1 MKLGI
6 IVNEKSG
13 SVPEDGRD
21 QLQLAIVEAGHMPLL
36 SPDLDADLY
45 QQVEDLVAGGAEAIA
60 VWGGDGTICAVLQSA
75 NGKIPVLVLPGGTM
89 NLLPKR
95 LHDGELDW
103 KKVVQSVL
111 ENPKPSWISAGEVG
125 GQRFYVAALFGQLT
139 HLGASRE
146 AVREGSLMEAV
157 SILTDRDA
165 LDIETNIQFEV
176 DQPGSHRDFPG
187 TAAAVMPADEGGL
200 EIAVIAPDSRLDLAA
215 SAMDALV
222 RGWRESAHFH
232 ADGVS
237 TIRMSHAKGE
247 LIPATI
253 DGEPCEPGVALTIS
267 YIQKAA
273 CVLVAGGEA

>member
-21 QLQLAIVEAGHMPLL
+21 QLAAFISEEGHTPVL
-36 SPDLDADLY
+36 PADLEGSLEG
-45 QQVEDLVAGGAEAIA
+45 QVESLIAAECEAIA
-60 VWGGDGTICAVLQSA
+60 VWGGDGTICAVLQTA
-75 NGKIPVLVLPGGTM
+75 NGQVPVLVLPGGTM

-103 KKVVQSVL
+103 KKIVYNVL
-111 ENPKPSWISAGEVG
+111 KNPKSGWISAGEVD

-146 AVREGSLMEAV
+146 AVREGAILQAV

-165 LDIETNIQFEV
+165 LDIESNIHIEV
-176 DQPGSHRDFPG
+176 DQEDGMRDCPA
-187 TAAAVMPADEGGL
+187 TAVAVLPSEGGGL
-200 EIAVIAPDSRLDLAA
+200 EIAVVAPDNHLDLAA
-215 SAMDALV
+215 SVMDALA

-232 ADGVS
+232 AEGA
-237 TIRMSHAKGE
+237 TAIRMRHAEGKA
-247 LIPATI
+247 IPATI
-253 DGEPCEPGVALTIS
+253 DGEPCEPGDALAIS

-273 CVLVAGGEA
+273 CILVAGSDA